1 MKNLI
6 LILLSHLK
14 TPQYILKNILWRF
27 PKSISKEEIVFVMG
41 TPRSGTTLIQK
52 VFEAH
57 SKLFSIDGETA
68 MFSFQ
73 NFWEPNRMHFKLE
86 KVKRDKFLSDSKD
99 SVDFF
104 TKCVQHL
111 KSLNSGKKFIEK
123 TPQHIKHLKFL
134 LKHFPNAKFVH
145 VVRDGR
151 DCYCSARQHPF
162 IPQST

>member
-73 NFWEPNRMHFKLE
+73 NFGNQIE
-86 KVKRDKFLSDSKD
+86 
-99 SVDFF
+99 
-104 TKCVQHL
+104 CI
-111 KSLNSGKKFIEK
+111 LN
-123 TPQHIKHLKFL
+123 
-134 LKHFPNAKFVH
+134 
-145 VVRDGR
+145 
-151 DCYCSARQHPF
+151 
-162 IPQST
+162 